1 MLRAGFVGTGGF
13 AREHA
18 LVAKSLGLAVAGC
31 YSTNSEKAAAFSREF
46 GAVIYG
52 DPREMISRKN
62 IDILYIVVPPF
73 AHDGGVELA
82 AVKAAVPFL
91 VEKPVGLDLAVCRK
105 VARAVERARLVA
117 SVGYM
122 LRESPLVAEA
132 RKVIARNRVTSIR
145 ACRMASFPGVHWWRR
160 MAMSGGP
167 MVEQTTHLVDLIRY
181 VFGDVTRVAA
191 LTSYGIA
198 PARFEGADVYDSM
211 EALMSFQSGAVG
223 SIGLSDTY
231 ENGFS
236 KFELFEAFGEDF
248 YLSYNMERLRC
259 QEGKSEWVQLPQPKG
274 LNLLL
279 EETKRFLA
287 AVEKSAPS
295 AVLSPYADGVKT
307 LELTL
312 AMNKSAETGKMVS
325 LA

>member
-1 MLRAGFVGTGGF
+1 
-13 AREHA
+13 
-18 LVAKSLGLAVAGC
+18 
-31 YSTNSEKAAAFSREF
+31 
-46 GAVIYG
+46 
-52 DPREMISRKN
+52 
-62 IDILYIVVPPF
+62 
-73 AHDGGVELA
+73 
-82 AVKAAVPFL
+82 
-91 VEKPVGLDLAVCRK
+91 
-105 VARAVERARLVA
+105 
-117 SVGYM
+117 
-122 LRESPLVAEA
+122 
-132 RKVIARNRVTSIR
+132 
-145 ACRMASFPGVHWWRR
+145 
-160 MAMSGGP
+160 MSGGP